1 MRWVASAAVALAAC
15 TPPRMTVP
23 KSVGGVAIGT
33 VALGLSN
40 VHVIVGE
47 HPVLVDTG
55 SPGEVHDLEKGLR
68 RLGIQLSDVKCA
80 VVTHGHADHAGGAR
94 ELQKRGITIIAGQ
107 GDLWREIVGVHG
119 HLKSTSFFAVL
130 LKVIIPGH
138 YAPFWPDVRIHTNGH
153 YDLHDCG
160 VDGEVV
166 AMPGHTNGSVVVLV
180 GGGKIA
186 LVGDLFRGGA
196 LAGYVHRS
204 EPKEH
209 FYQDDLRLAHQR
221 IHELLARGVEIFV
234 LGHGGP
240 SKRADV
246 ERVFGR

>member
-1 MRWVASAAVALAAC
+1 VRVLASALVALAAC
-15 TPPRMTVP
+15 TPSPRMTVP
-23 KSVGGVAIGT
+23 KSAGGVAIGT
-33 VALGLSN
+33 VALSLSN

-55 SPGEVHDLEKGLR
+55 SPGEVYELEKGLR
-68 RLGIQLSDVKCA
+68 ALGIRLSDVRCA

-94 ELQKRGITIIAGQ
+94 VLQQRGITIIAGQ
-107 GDLWREIVGVHG
+107 GDLWREIVGLHG
-119 HLKSTSFFAVL
+119 HLKSTSFFATL

-138 YAPFWPDVRIHTNGH
+138 YQPFWPDVRVKDR
-153 YDLHDCG
+153 YDLHACG

-166 AMPGHTNGSVVVLV
+166 AMSGHTAGSLVVLV

-209 FYQDDLRLAHQR
+209 FYQDDLQLAHRR

-240 SKRADV
+240 ARRADV
-246 ERVFGR
+246 ERVFGP